1 MARKWTIWS
10 LGALVGLFFVLTVAG
25 SVTKVKGNGRIAP
38 GIELGGINLSGLEP
52 AMAEQLI
59 VEQMPKVKL
68 ELICLFPPELQEE
81 VEERVRKIEMDVDR
95 EESGAEEDVKIRDGK
110 TGISAEIRDNKLYL
124 TAEDPMVTF
133 LMEETMEK
141 VLERSKEVKVWEWLC
156 AEVFRKPF
164 RIRQVTP
171 EFVWKERYFSEML
184 SVCAEVLEREEKSA
198 TVSWQEGQL
207 LVTESKRG
215 FEVNKEATFADAEQA
230 FTEAIETLKRGGTDG
245 VSVSLYVRCNVTS
258 PKLTTETAKKCNTK
272 IAEFTT
278 AYQGAGTGRAR
289 NIEAGASHLHEKVI
303 LPGEEFSTAAA
314 LMPFTEENGY
324 ASGGTYINGE
334 LSESI
339 GGGVCQLS
347 TTLYNALLRTTL
359 PVTERFP
366 HSLPVGYIPLGQDA
380 AIAGDYKDLC
390 FRNTTDAPVL
400 LLCEATGE
408 EVRVT
413 LYGTKETARPNIT
426 IESMVKEETKE
437 GITVEVYRVEKAEGG
452 AEVRE
457 LVSVNRYGRVEEER

>member
-10 LGALVGLFFVLTVAG
+10 LEVLVCLFFVLTVAG
-25 SVTKVKGNGRIAP
+25 SAIKIKGNGRIAP
-38 GIELGGINLSGLEP
+38 GIELGGRNLSGLEP
-52 AMAEQLI
+52 VIAEQLI
-59 VEQMPKVKL
+59 AKRLPKVKL
-68 ELICLFPPELQEE
+68 ELICLFPPELQGE
-81 VEERVRKIEMDVDR
+81 VEERVREFGDEAR
-95 EESGAEEDVKIRDGK
+95 EESGAEGRTKISDRK
-110 TGISAEIRDNKLYL
+110 TGITVEVREHKLYL
-124 TAEDPMVTF
+124 TTEEPMVTF
-133 LMEETMEK
+133 LTEETMEK
-141 VLERSKEVKVWEWLC
+141 VLERSKEVKVWEWLY
-156 AEVFRKPF
+156 AKVFRKPF
-164 RIRQVTP
+164 RVRQVTP
-171 EFVWKERYFSEML
+171 EIVWKERYFSEML
-184 SVCAEVLEREEKSA
+184 SFCAEVLEREEKPA

-215 FEVNKEATFADAEQA
+215 FEVNKEATFHDAEQA
-230 FTEAIETLKRGGTDG
+230 FAEAIETLKGEGTDG
-245 VSVSLYVRCNVTS
+245 ISVRLHVSCNVTS
-258 PKLTTETAKKCNTK
+258 PQLTTETAKKCNTK
-272 IAEFTT
+272 IAEFST
-278 AYQGAGTGRAR
+278 AYKGAGKGRAR
-289 NIEAGASHLHEKVI
+289 NIEVGALYLHEKVV

-324 ASGGTYINGE
+324 ASGGTYINGA

-359 PVTERFP
+359 PITKRFP

-390 FRNTTDAPVL
+390 FRNTTEAPVL

-408 EVRVT
+408 KVRVT
-413 LYGTKETARPNIT
+413 LYGTMEAARPNVM
-426 IESMVKEETKE
+426 IESTVMEETKE

-457 LVSVNRYGRVEEER
+457 LVSVNRYGRVGEDR